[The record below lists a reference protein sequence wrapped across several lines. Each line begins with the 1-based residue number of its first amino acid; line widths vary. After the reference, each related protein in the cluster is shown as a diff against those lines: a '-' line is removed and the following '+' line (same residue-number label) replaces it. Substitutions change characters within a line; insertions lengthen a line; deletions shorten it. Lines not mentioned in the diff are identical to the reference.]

1 MSIRKNIRFYT
12 QEKHMESMFVEAPV
26 LVLEDQDA
34 VALALAQREG
44 DVCNVHKPV
53 KSLWI
58 CDLIREIEADG
69 KYPYNQTVY
78 YLAENKLGLPRTNY
92 NAPGKRETLSWLVYY
107 AQGYR
112 REDDLRKL
120 GYQPLTQALIDEA
133 YSLGKKIEIHLGEPF
148 IVITGHEPEMTRIY
162 NVRQVGGKFYAMI
175 PGARTH
181 ALCIS
186 GQPAKLV

>member
-1 MSIRKNIRFYT
+1 
-12 QEKHMESMFVEAPV
+12 MESMLVEAPI
-26 LVLEDQDA
+26 LVLDDQDA
-34 VALALAQREG
+34 VALVLAQSE
-44 DVCNVHKPV
+44 DEVCNARKPV

-58 CDLIREIEADG
+58 CDLIREIEAEG

-78 YLAENKLGLPRTNY
+78 DLAENKLGLPRTNY
-92 NAPGKRETLSWLVYY
+92 NAPGKRETLSWLVYF

-112 REDDLRKL
+112 RVDDLRKL

-133 YSLGKKIEIHLGEPF
+133 YLLGKKIEIHLEEPF
-148 IVITGHEPEMTRIY
+148 IVIAGQEPEMTCIY
-162 NVRQVGGKFYAMI
+162 HVRQVGGKYYAMR
-175 PGARTH
+175 PGSRKH